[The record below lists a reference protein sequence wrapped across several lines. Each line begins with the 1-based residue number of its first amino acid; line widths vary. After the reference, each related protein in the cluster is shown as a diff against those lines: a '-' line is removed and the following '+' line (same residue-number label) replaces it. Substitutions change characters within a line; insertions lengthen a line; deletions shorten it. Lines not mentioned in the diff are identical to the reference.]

1 MSGCEAHICIGP
13 REVPNA
19 GNYTVRSWVVRFI
32 LAIIMIPAA
41 IGSFIMLSAAIV
53 SLNWIVLISGLV
65 WTPLFAAAPS
75 LGFEA
80 ARDGRKARK
89 ARKLNGLPK
98 PQTSVGDEAA
108 RRYFT
113 KHKEA
118 GLEITPGNFPDRQM
132 VNTLTGNCGGGVF
145 QFQGSGLV
153 NRVAFREPS
162 PGIFGGGS
170 YGNAVTLE
178 RRGRRLHVRYGRWGT
193 GLRTGTTE
201 RFHSPGTLCLCR
213 FVTPPWMTWDK

>member
-1 MSGCEAHICIGP
+1 M
-13 REVPNA
+13 
-19 GNYTVRSWVVRFI
+19 VRFI

-98 PQTSVGDEAA
+98 PQTSVDDEAA

-113 KHKEA
+113 KHKEP
-118 GLEITPGNFPDRQM
+118 GLEITQGTSLTPNGEHVDRE
-132 VNTLTGNCGGGVF
+132 L
-145 QFQGSGLV
+145 S
-153 NRVAFREPS
+153 
-162 PGIFGGGS
+162 
-170 YGNAVTLE
+170 
-178 RRGRRLHVRYGRWGT
+178 RRGVPVSRKWT
-193 GLRTGTTE
+193 G
-201 RFHSPGTLCLCR
+201 
-213 FVTPPWMTWDK
+213 